1 MVLMLVERRR
11 WRVIQWLMAV
21 LVMVSVM
28 VIMAW
33 LSVSVMMVRRQRG
46 DWPMSVQ
53 SHTAR
58 NARYSAITS
67 DQCHSVSLTA
77 CNTSQHLPK
86 HVNREFLTIIECWRV
101 QVKLQPDTHH
111 VTADVI
117 KDVRAKLRPLVGGH
131 VDDVTQVDMLE
142 RDKVNARASRLD
154 RRQLRR

>member
-1 MVLMLVERRR
+1 M
-11 WRVIQWLMAV
+11 
-21 LVMVSVM
+21 
-28 VIMAW
+28 
-33 LSVSVMMVRRQRG
+33 
-46 DWPMSVQ
+46 
-53 SHTAR
+53 
-58 NARYSAITS
+58 
-67 DQCHSVSLTA
+67 
-77 CNTSQHLPK
+77 
-86 HVNREFLTIIECWRV
+86 